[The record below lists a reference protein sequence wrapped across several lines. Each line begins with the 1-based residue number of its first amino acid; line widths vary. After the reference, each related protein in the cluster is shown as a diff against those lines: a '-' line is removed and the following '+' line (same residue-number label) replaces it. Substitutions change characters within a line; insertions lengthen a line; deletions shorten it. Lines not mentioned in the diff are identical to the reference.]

1 MISKPAVTSQPVDPL
16 IRKRWSGREFVENEP
31 VSREQIIALLEAARW
46 APSCWNDQ
54 PWRYLVFDRFHNKD
68 AWQKAFECLS
78 EGNQKWVIKTPVL
91 LIAFADTQFTRNGK
105 PNRWGQHD
113 TGAASTSLCLQAAS
127 MGLMAHQMGGYDRD
141 KVRET
146 FGVPERYDI
155 MSMIAVGHPADEKEI
170 DPDELVRELE
180 PRERAPLG
188 EHFFDSAWEKPIA

>member
-16 IRKRWSGREFVENEP
+16 IQKRWSGRAFVENKP
-31 VSREQIIALLEAARW
+31 VARQQIIALLEAARW

-54 PWRYLVFDRFHNKD
+54 PWRYIVFDRFHNED
-68 AWQKAFECLS
+68 AWRLGFGCLS
-78 EGNQKWVIKTPVL
+78 EGNQKWVITAPVL

-113 TGAASTSLCLQAAS
+113 TGAASTSLCLQATS

-146 FGVPERYDI
+146 FNIPDRFNI
-155 MSMIAVGHPADEKEI
+155 MSMIAVGHPAEEEQI
-170 DPDELVRELE
+170 DPDELARELE
-180 PRERAPLG
+180 PRERVALG
-188 EHFFDSAWEKPIA
+188 ERFFDSGWEKPIV

>member
-1 MISKPAVTSQPVDPL
+1 MISKPAITSQPVDSL
-16 IRKRWSGREFVENEP
+16 IKKRWSGREFIENQP
-31 VSREQIIALLEAARW
+31 VVREQIIALLEAARW

-54 PWRYLVFDRFHNKD
+54 PWRYIVFDRFHNKD
-68 AWQKAFECLS
+68 AWQLAFGCLS
-78 EGNQKWVIKTPVL
+78 EGNQKWVITAPVL

-127 MGLMAHQMGGYDRD
+127 MGLMAHQMGGYDRN

-146 FGVPERYDI
+146 FNIPSRFDI
-155 MSMIAVGHPADEKEI
+155 MSMIAVGHPADEEQI
-170 DPDELVRELE
+170 DPDELARELE

-188 EHFFDSAWEKPIA
+188 ERFFDSAWEKPVV